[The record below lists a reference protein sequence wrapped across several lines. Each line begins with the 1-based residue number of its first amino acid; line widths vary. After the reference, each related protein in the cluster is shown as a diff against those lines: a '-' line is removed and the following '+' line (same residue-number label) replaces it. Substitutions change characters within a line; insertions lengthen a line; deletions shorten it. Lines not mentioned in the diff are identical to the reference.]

1 MRNIMVN
8 WNLIFNVSRT
18 SNFVLSELHRASNF
32 VHSEVHRASNFVHSE
47 LHRASNFVHPQVNR
61 ASTFLHREVHR
72 TSEIKHF
79 GIRCTSKFDHSE
91 QRSASIN
98 VRLKNLVNP
107 TLYCLELCA
116 QPTFHSRFW
125 TLIAFRSVENFQL
138 TLQFQTRETLY
149 TLCT

>member
-91 QRSASIN
+91 QRSASIT

-107 TLYCLELCA
+107 TLYSLGFCT
-116 QPTFHSRFW
+116 QPTLHSHSW
-125 TLIAFRSVENFQL
+125 TLIALRSVENFHL
-138 TLQFQTRETLY
+138 TSQFQTRELLY
-149 TLCT
+149 ILCT